1 MAETENKSKIR
12 IGRKFIA
19 FVLCLITFVVMGII
33 GKGEGMAPY
42 IVGLFVAYT
51 TGNVAQKATAKEV
64 SDGGTNER

>member
-1 MAETENKSKIR
+1 MAEKKVH

-19 FVLCLITFVVMGII
+19 FILVLITLTVLGVV

-51 TGNVAQKATAKEV
+51 TGNVVQKATNKEA
-64 SDGGTNER
+64 DNGGVTNEC